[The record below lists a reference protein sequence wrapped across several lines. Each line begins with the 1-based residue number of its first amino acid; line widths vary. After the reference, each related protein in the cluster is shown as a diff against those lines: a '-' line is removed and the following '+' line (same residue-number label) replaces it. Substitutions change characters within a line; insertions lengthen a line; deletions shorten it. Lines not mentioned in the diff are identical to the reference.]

1 MKKHQLVWTSFS
13 IQCLDEIYEFIFN
26 ETFSETLAQKE
37 VNKLISR
44 VDQLALL
51 PDSGQIELLLKKIG
65 QNSRYLVEGSYKII
79 YQHDEKTVI
88 ITDVFHTSQNPKK
101 IISRSKKK
109 KF

>member
-1 MKKHQLVWTSFS
+1 MKCNKEERSV
-13 IQCLDEIYEFIFN
+13 IFKPCRH
-26 ETFSETLAQKE
+26 FHYCS
-37 VNKLISR
+37 
-44 VDQLALL
+44 QLALL